1 MKGVPLA
8 ADVKKTSVVRR
19 LPPFT
24 SLRYRKVPALEG
36 DVCAFALPPDASPLI
51 VEACSGR
58 AMTLAPGDV
67 FLGTPAHR
75 ESTRWVVGEI
85 PASGLLP
92 GRLYWMLADS
102 GLVGAL
108 IGDSPREKIH
118 LGEVKYLG
126 AVVDSNSIPGPDA
139 RTLNIHQFAA
149 RAGANASDHE
159 APVILLLGTSAEV
172 GKTTAGIAVLRGL
185 RNGSARTVVALKA
198 TGTSSLTEINTY
210 RDFGATHVFDCVDV
224 GLPTTYPS
232 GRKDIAQSF
241 DQALDNCLSVA
252 ADAVLVE
259 CGGDIFGANVPVF
272 LARLKRRRACPKII
286 LAAADAFGALGAI
299 RMLKKMGLVVT
310 MITGPCTDTPTLQR
324 RVQDLCGVP
333 AINAT
338 REQIPEGL
346 ITG

>member
-8 ADVKKTSVVRR
+8 AEVKKTSVLRR

-24 SLRYRKVPALEG
+24 SPRYRKVTALEG

-85 PASGLLP
+85 PVGGLVP
-92 GRLYWMLADS
+92 GRMYWMLADS
-102 GLVGAL
+102 GLMGAL

-118 LGEVKYLG
+118 LGQVKYLG
-126 AVVDSNSIPGPDA
+126 AVADGHSNRGNDE

-149 RAGANASDHE
+149 RVGRNAADHQ

-172 GKTTAGIAVLRGL
+172 GKTTAGIAVLRAL
-185 RNGSARTVVALKA
+185 RNGGARTVVALKA

-210 RDFGATHVFDCVDV
+210 RDFGAAHVFDCVDV
-224 GLPTTYPS
+224 GLPSTYPS
-232 GRKDIAQSF
+232 GRKDIARSF
-241 DQALDNCLSVA
+241 DHALNNCLSIA
-252 ADAVLVE
+252 ADAVVVE

-272 LARLKRRRACPKII
+272 LARLKRRRARPKII

-333 AINAT
+333 AVNAT
-338 REQIPEGL
+338 REEIHEGL
-346 ITG
+346 IEG